1 MLERRICSMAFLGI
15 SMCFLLGFT
24 LPTALAISGKTP
36 DVSSTILKMHQL
48 YLNQPPHDTS
58 LYETLQVSPNATTAQ
73 ISQSYRRLSRKY
85 HPDKQLTS
93 PINEKEAAEKLQQV
107 RQAYEILKDDS
118 TRLPYH
124 QYGFTDPKVA
134 LLLLI
139 GPASQQSQIE
149 LQEREASLYSLLELT
164 GLDFPSSSLPIFSSS
179 PASAMVQRKKMH
191 QWRVQTMASR
201 LVEQLRP
208 WVEETVEPGILAHVI
223 SQACD
228 EWKVLPLGAQ
238 IVRCVGRAYRHAG
251 QDYLQKQRKQ
261 NLSRGQLE
269 AYLFGSYGSKGSRS
283 KKEKLPVSK
292 IPVSVRQQWRKAKG
306 FWSAA
311 WAAGRASVTEQVW
324 TIQEKKRQKKRN
336 ARQNTPSL
344 EYTSLGE
351 GVDFLDPDYLP
362 NSDDDDDDETRRRMD
377 LEELQDMKETQRLK
391 SQQALLQS
399 LQVEA
404 LWKVTKIDLDRAVQE
419 ACNLILEGHHSFF
432 PSHQG
437 ASSSPFFN
445 ADDRPRPDG
454 WISPSSGKAINAEEA
469 RIRAAH
475 AMRYIGNIMVQ
486 RSKEGTSWKQ

>member
-1 MLERRICSMAFLGI
+1 
-15 SMCFLLGFT
+15 
-24 LPTALAISGKTP
+24 
-36 DVSSTILKMHQL
+36 MHQL
-48 YLNQPPHDTS
+48 YLNLPPHDTS

-85 HPDKQLTS
+85 HPDKQVKPPTS
-93 PINEKEAAEKLQQV
+93 KNDAVEKLQRV

-164 GLDFPSSSLPIFSSS
+164 GLDFPSSSLPISSCSSS
-179 PASAMVQRKKMH
+179 AVGQRKKMH
-191 QWRVQTMASR
+191 QWRVRTMASR

-208 WVEETVEPGILAHVI
+208 WVEETVEPSILAHVI

-251 QDYLQKQRKQ
+251 QDYLQKQRKR
-261 NLSRGQLE
+261 NLSRGQLD
-269 AYLFGSYGSKGSRS
+269 AYLFGSFESKDIAS
-283 KKEKLPVSK
+283 KKKRNLPVSRM
-292 IPVSVRQQWRKAKG
+292 PVSVRQQWRKAKG

-311 WAAGRASVTEQVW
+311 WATGRASVTEHVW
-324 TIQEKKRQKKRN
+324 TIQEKQRRKKRSSGEIV
-336 ARQNTPSL
+336 PSI
-344 EYTSLGE
+344 EYHTSLGE
-351 GVDFLDPDYLP
+351 GVDFLDPEYLQDSE
-362 NSDDDDDDETRRRMD
+362 NDDKARFQTG
-377 LEELQDMKETQRLK
+377 LEEEQEMKEAQRLK
-391 SQQALLQS
+391 SQQTLLKC

-404 LWKVTKIDLDRAVQE
+404 LWKITKIDLDRAVQE
-419 ACNLILEGHHSFF
+419 ACNLILEGCQSFF
-432 PSHQG
+432 PSHPG
-437 ASSSPFFN
+437 PSSSACFG
-445 ADDRPRPDG
+445 ADDGPSPDG
-454 WISPSSGKAINAEEA
+454 WISPSSGKSINAEEA

-486 RSKEGTSWKQ
+486 RSKEGTSWKE

>member
-1 MLERRICSMAFLGI
+1 MSFLQI
-15 SMCFLLGFT
+15 SLVFLLGFI
-24 LPTALAISGKTP
+24 LPSALAITGKTP
-36 DVSSTILKMHQL
+36 EASSTALKMHQL
-48 YLNQPPHDTS
+48 YLNQPPHDSS

-73 ISQSYRRLSRKY
+73 IAQSYRRLSRKY
-85 HPDKQLTS
+85 HPDKQVKSSST
-93 PINEKEAAEKLQQV
+93 NEDAAQGLKQV

-124 QYGFTDPKVA
+124 RYGFTDPKVA

-139 GPASQQSQIE
+139 GPASQQSQLE
-149 LQEREASLYSLLELT
+149 LQDHQSSMHSLLELT
-164 GLDFPSSSLPIFSSS
+164 GLDFPSSSLPMASSS
-179 PASAMVQRKKMH
+179 PGSAIEQRKKLH
-191 QWRVQTMASR
+191 EWRVRTMASR

-251 QDYLQKQRKQ
+251 QDYLQQQKKGK
-261 NLSRGQLE
+261 LSGGQLE
-269 AYLFGSYGSKGSRS
+269 PYLFGSLGSKGSRS
-283 KKEKLPVSK
+283 QEKILPVSK
-292 IPVSVRQQWRKAKG
+292 VPVGLRQQWRKAKG

-311 WAAGRASVTEQVW
+311 WATGRASVTEQVW
-324 TIQEKKRQKKRN
+324 TVQEKQRRKKRN
-336 ARQNTPSL
+336 TKSNVHSL
-344 EYTSLGE
+344 EYTSLGD
-351 GVDFLDPDYLP
+351 GANFLDPDFLVESE
-362 NSDDDDDDETRRRMD
+362 NDADLADE
-377 LEELQDMKETQRLK
+377 QDMKEAQRLK
-391 SQQALLQS
+391 AQQTLLQS

-432 PSHQG
+432 PSYQ
-437 ASSSPFFN
+437 APLSSHPFGY
-445 ADDRPRPDG
+445 DDRPSPDG

-469 RIRAAH
+469 KIRAAH

-486 RSKEGTSWKQ
+486 RSKEGTSWKA